1 MCPKAMVFSTPNKE
15 RVRHIYEIA
24 KKVMCKS
31 KYVTM

>member
-1 MCPKAMVFSTPNKE
+1 MCPKATVFSTPNKE

-31 KYVTM
+31 MYVTM